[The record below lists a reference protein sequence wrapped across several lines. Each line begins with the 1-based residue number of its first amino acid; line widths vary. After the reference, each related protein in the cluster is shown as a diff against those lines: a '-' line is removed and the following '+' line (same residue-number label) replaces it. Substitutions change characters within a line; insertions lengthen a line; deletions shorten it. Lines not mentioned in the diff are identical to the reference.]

1 VLSDYTVHDCELYGR
16 AQDIPALVAICRAY
30 RSQERVRVAAYDIK
44 ATTTQHSRRAYLH
57 PSNPFTTDTMAIS
70 EDINQFQKSI
80 PRLKGSDRI
89 GVDGD
94 SDGDGDGAGY
104 ESVPKGSQDRPVGTL
119 NPMIDNAVAVE
130 CNGMFS
136 TYSGQNAS
144 KALRNKSNTTVERA
158 GAGRLQA
165 DAYSN
170 SYERDREKSM
180 KNKPKSGGIY
190 GLLLKSGMEGSEGG
204 IQGQHAAMLL
214 SSSNSSSASTGR
226 SVSIEL
232 PDLYDNM
239 SHDSSGYGTGLMK
252 SSPISVTGTL
262 DDSPSILSNRDD
274 KGRGTAGVS
283 SYSSAQILTPTATA
297 SRATDITHGS
307 SSGGSSSG
315 STHKASPSSS
325 GVGLA
330 HQRPKSAFGRSSIG
344 ASPSPLTAAPQSSNS
359 SSSSASSS
367 SCSSSSQ
374 QKSNDS
380 VTPKHMYRSHSS
392 QKMHRDATQELKR
405 SQSTPKIAVEKGSL
419 SGAGGD
425 LLSKE
430 PSPVGTRSAH
440 TPMKYSSSG
449 RVTPAH
455 SSSVN
460 SSSRCGADVGV
471 GASKVPPVF
480 RLLEH
485 SVGLERAASVGSERS
500 RSAHS
505 DAVYAAHQTQGSSV
519 LDDDDESVMTLA
531 STAVADGPAPAAR
544 EGSVRQSLML
554 LKARKKSLT
563 STPRLSRQNSAP
575 TPARGASGRGQDE
588 EKEEGLF
595 DEYDAASDD
604 HSARTSRNACSGSS
618 RGSDH
623 GSFDTSGA
631 LSVDP
636 WGTSS
641 TVNSRAYSNKSTL
654 LMSSSRDMD
663 TDIELASAVLSIQP
677 QPRVQS
683 RSLSRSIGDTGEVKE
698 TAGRGLHSL
707 STHPCPHCGRNFAS
721 EPLSRHTKVCS
732 RIFSKKRRVFDSV
745 QMRGGID
752 GNCWGSPTTPGTS
765 KKTPQKPSNR
775 DRAGDG
781 TGAGGV
787 GAGVGGGVGVGVP
800 LGGSGKWRAQS
811 EMFRESIKAVK
822 VSPGP
827 DSSTPLTRSVDPT
840 LVPCPHC
847 CRR

>member
-1 VLSDYTVHDCELYGR
+1 MLSDDTVHDCELYGR
-16 AQDIPALVAICRAY
+16 AQDVPALIAICRAY
-30 RSQERVRVAAYDIK
+30 RSQERARASAYDIK
-44 ATTTQHSRRAYLH
+44 ATSTQHGRRAYLH
-57 PSNPFTTDTMAIS
+57 PANSFTTDTMAIS
-70 EDINQFQKSI
+70 EDTTQFKKLM

-89 GVDGD
+89 GADGD
-94 SDGDGDGAGY
+94 ADADGAGY
-104 ESVPKGSQDRPVGTL
+104 ESVLKGSQDRPVGTL
-119 NPMIDNAVAVE
+119 NPMMDRAVAVE
-130 CNGMFS
+130 CNGMYS
-136 TYSGQNAS
+136 TYSGQNAFT
-144 KALRNKSNTTVERA
+144 ALRNKSNTTVERA

-170 SYERDREKSM
+170 SHERDREKSM

-190 GLLLKSGMEGSEGG
+190 GLLLKSGLEDSEEGR
-204 IQGQHAAMLL
+204 QGQHAAMLL
-214 SSSNSSSASTGR
+214 SSSNSSNASAGR

-232 PDLYDNM
+232 PDLYDHM
-239 SHDSSGYGTGLMK
+239 SHDSSGCGTGLMK
-252 SSPISVTGTL
+252 ISPISVTGTH
-262 DDSPSILSNRDD
+262 DDSPSMLSNRDD
-274 KGRGTAGVS
+274 KGRGTAAVS
-283 SYSSAQILTPTATA
+283 SYSSAQIFHPAA
-297 SRATDITHGS
+297 SRATDLTHGS
-307 SSGGSSSG
+307 SSGSGGSSKG
-315 STHKASPSSS
+315 STHKASLSSS

-330 HQRPKSAFGRSSIG
+330 HQKPKSAFGRSSIG
-344 ASPSPLTAAPQSSNS
+344 ASPLPLTAAPQSS
-359 SSSSASSS
+359 SSA
-367 SCSSSSQ
+367 Q
-374 QKSNDS
+374 HKSNDS
-380 VTPKHMYRSHSS
+380 VTPQHMHRSHSS
-392 QKMHRDATQELKR
+392 QKMHRDATQEFKR
-405 SQSTPKIAVEKGSL
+405 SQSTPKIAAWPSTETGSL
-419 SGAGGD
+419 SGAGGG

-430 PSPVGTRSAH
+430 PSPVGTRPAH

-455 SSSVN
+455 SSNVN
-460 SSSRCGADVGV
+460 SSSLCGADVGG

-485 SVGLERAASVGSERS
+485 SVGLERAASLGSERS
-500 RSAHS
+500 RSAHPDPVFS
-505 DAVYAAHQTQGSSV
+505 AHQTQGINV

-531 STAVADGPAPAAR
+531 STAVADGPAPVAR

-563 STPRLSRQNSAP
+563 STPRLSRQNSAS
-575 TPARGASGRGQDE
+575 TPGRGASGRGQDE
-588 EKEEGLF
+588 EKGEGLF

-641 TVNSRAYSNKSTL
+641 TVNSGAYSNKSTL

-663 TDIELASAVLSIQP
+663 TDVELVSAVLSIQP
-677 QPRVQS
+677 QPRAQP
-683 RSLSRSIGDTGEVKE
+683 RSLSRSIGDSGEVKE

-707 STHPCPHCGRNFAS
+707 STHPCPHCGRSFAS
-721 EPLSRHTKVCS
+721 EPLSRHTIVCS

-752 GNCWGSPTTPGTS
+752 GNCWGSPATPGTS
-765 KKTPQKPSNR
+765 KKTPQKPTNR

-781 TGAGGV
+781 AGTGTGDV
-787 GAGVGGGVGVGVP
+787 VVGVP

-811 EMFRESIKAVK
+811 ETFRESIKAVK

-827 DSSTPLTRSVDPT
+827 DSSTPLTRSVDPS

>member
-1 VLSDYTVHDCELYGR
+1 MLSDDTVHDCELYGR
-16 AQDIPALVAICRAY
+16 AQDIPALIAICRSY
-30 RSQERVRVAAYDIK
+30 RSQERARASAYDIK
-44 ATTTQHSRRAYLH
+44 ATTTQHGRRAYLH
-57 PSNPFTTDTMAIS
+57 PSNPFTTDTTAIS
-70 EDINQFQKSI
+70 EDITQLKKLM

-94 SDGDGDGAGY
+94 GDGDGAGY
-104 ESVPKGSQDRPVGTL
+104 ESVFKGSQDRPVGTL
-119 NPMIDNAVAVE
+119 NPMMDRAVAVE
-130 CNGMFS
+130 CNGMYS

-170 SYERDREKSM
+170 SHDRDREKSM

-190 GLLLKSGMEGSEGG
+190 GLLLKSGLEGSEGD
-204 IQGQHAAMLL
+204 IQGQHAALLL
-214 SSSNSSSASTGR
+214 SSSNSSNASAGR

-232 PDLYDNM
+232 PDLCDNM
-239 SHDSSGYGTGLMK
+239 SHDSSGCGTGLMK
-252 SSPISVTGTL
+252 SSPISVTSTH
-262 DDSPSILSNRDD
+262 DDSPSLLSNRDD
-274 KGRGTAGVS
+274 NGRGTAAVS
-283 SYSSAQILTPTATA
+283 SYSSAQILNPTATA
-297 SRATDITHGS
+297 SRSTDLTHGS

-325 GVGLA
+325 GVGLV
-330 HQRPKSAFGRSSIG
+330 HQKPKSAFGRSSIG
-344 ASPSPLTAAPQSSNS
+344 ASPSPLTAASQSNS
-359 SSSSASSS
+359 SS
-367 SCSSSSQ
+367 SSSSQ

-380 VTPKHMYRSHSS
+380 VTPQHMHRSHSS
-392 QKMHRDATQELKR
+392 QKVHRDAIQELKR
-405 SQSTPKIAVEKGSL
+405 SQSTPKIAAWSSAEKGSL
-419 SGAGGD
+419 SGAVGG

-430 PSPVGTRSAH
+430 PSPVGTRPAH

-460 SSSRCGADVGV
+460 SSSRCGADVG
-471 GASKVPPVF
+471 GSASKVPPVF

-485 SVGLERAASVGSERS
+485 SVGLERAASLGSERL
-500 RSAHS
+500 RSAQP

-544 EGSVRQSLML
+544 DGSVRQSLML

-563 STPRLSRQNSAP
+563 STPRLSRQNSTS
-575 TPARGASGRGQDE
+575 TPGRGASGRGQDE

-654 LMSSSRDMD
+654 LISSSGDMD
-663 TDIELASAVLSIQP
+663 IDIELASAVLSIQP

-683 RSLSRSIGDTGEVKE
+683 RSLSRSIGDSGEVKE

-752 GNCWGSPTTPGTS
+752 GNCWGTSATPGTA

-781 TGAGGV
+781 AGAGG
-787 GAGVGGGVGVGVP
+787 GGGVGVP

-827 DSSTPLTRSVDPT
+827 GDSSTPLTRSVDPT

>member
-1 VLSDYTVHDCELYGR
+1 VLSDDTVHDCELYGR

-30 RSQERVRVAAYDIK
+30 RSQERARVAAYDIK
-44 ATTTQHSRRAYLH
+44 ATTTQHGRRAYLH

-70 EDINQFQKSI
+70 EDTTQFKKLM

-94 SDGDGDGAGY
+94 GDGAGY
-104 ESVPKGSQDRPVGTL
+104 ESVLKGSQDRPVGTL
-119 NPMIDNAVAVE
+119 NPMMDRAVAVE
-130 CNGMFS
+130 CNGMYS

-170 SYERDREKSM
+170 SHERDREKSM
-180 KNKPKSGGIY
+180 KSKPKSGGIY
-190 GLLLKSGMEGSEGG
+190 GLLLKSGMEGSEGD

-214 SSSNSSSASTGR
+214 SSSNSSNASAGR

-232 PDLYDNM
+232 PDLFDNT
-239 SHDSSGYGTGLMK
+239 SHDSSGCGTGFIK
-252 SSPISVTGTL
+252 SSPISVTGTH
-262 DDSPSILSNRDD
+262 DDSPSMLSNRDD
-274 KGRGTAGVS
+274 KGRGTAAVS
-283 SYSSAQILTPTATA
+283 SYSSAQILNPTSTA
-297 SRATDITHGS
+297 SRAADLTHGS

-330 HQRPKSAFGRSSIG
+330 HQKPKSAFGRSSIG
-344 ASPSPLTAAPQSSNS
+344 ASPSPLTAAPQSS
-359 SSSSASSS
+359 
-367 SCSSSSQ
+367 SSSSQ

-380 VTPKHMYRSHSS
+380 VTPQNMHRSHSS

-405 SQSTPKIAVEKGSL
+405 SQSTPKIAAWSSAEKGSL
-419 SGAGGD
+419 SGAGGG

-430 PSPVGTRSAH
+430 PSLVGTRPAH

-460 SSSRCGADVGV
+460 SSSRCGTDVGG

-485 SVGLERAASVGSERS
+485 SVGLERQASQGSERS
-500 RSAHS
+500 RSAHP

-531 STAVADGPAPAAR
+531 STAVADGPAPVAR

-563 STPRLSRQNSAP
+563 STPRLSRQNSAS
-575 TPARGASGRGQDE
+575 TPGRGASGRGQDE

-663 TDIELASAVLSIQP
+663 TDIELASAVLSVQP
-677 QPRVQS
+677 QPRAQP
-683 RSLSRSIGDTGEVKE
+683 RSLSRSFGDSGEVKE

-732 RIFSKKRRVFDSV
+732 RIFSKKRKVFDSV

-752 GNCWGSPTTPGTS
+752 GNCWGSPTTPGS
-765 KKTPQKPSNR
+765 SRKTPSKPTNR
-775 DRAGDG
+775 DRVGDG
-781 TGAGGV
+781 VGGAGIGGGAGAGG
-787 GAGVGGGVGVGVP
+787 GVGVP

-827 DSSTPLTRSVDPT
+827 DSSTPLTRSVDPS

>member
-1 VLSDYTVHDCELYGR
+1 MLSDDTVHDSELYGR
-16 AQDIPALVAICRAY
+16 AQDIPALVAICRSY
-30 RSQERVRVAAYDIK
+30 RAQERARVSAYDID
-44 ATTTQHSRRAYLH
+44 ATTIQHGRRAYLH
-57 PSNPFTTDTMAIS
+57 PSNPFTTDTLASS
-70 EDINQFQKSI
+70 EDIAQITKLM
-80 PRLKGSDRI
+80 PRLKDSDRI
-89 GVDGD
+89 GI
-94 SDGDGDGAGY
+94 DGDGAGY
-104 ESVPKGSQDRPVGTL
+104 DVMHESALKGQQDRPVGTL
-119 NPMIDNAVAVE
+119 NPIMDRAVAIE
-130 CNGMFS
+130 CNGMYS
-136 TYSGQNAS
+136 TYSGQNAT
-144 KALRNKSNTTVERA
+144 KALRNKSKNTVEHA
-158 GAGRLQA
+158 GAGRLEA

-170 SYERDREKSM
+170 SNERDRDKST

-190 GLLLKSGMEGSEGG
+190 GLLLKSGLEGFEGG
-204 IQGQHAAMLL
+204 TQGQHAAMLL
-214 SSSNSSSASTGR
+214 SSSNSSSASVGR

-239 SHDSSGYGTGLMK
+239 SHDSSECGTGLVK
-252 SSPISVTGTL
+252 SSPSSLTGTH
-262 DDSPSILSNRDD
+262 DDSPSILSNRGD
-274 KGRGTAGVS
+274 KGRVTAAVS
-283 SYSSAQILTPTATA
+283 SYSSAQILNPTV
-297 SRATDITHGS
+297 SRVTDLAHGN
-307 SSGGSSSG
+307 SSGSSSSG

-325 GVGLA
+325 EVGLA

-344 ASPSPLTAAPQSSNS
+344 ASPLTAAPHS
-359 SSSSASSS
+359 SSSG
-367 SCSSSSQ
+367 Q
-374 QKSNDS
+374 HKSNDS
-380 VTPKHMYRSHSS
+380 VTPQHMHRSLSS
-392 QKMHRDATQELKR
+392 QKINRDATQELKR
-405 SQSTPKIAVEKGSL
+405 SQSTPKNAAWSSAEKGSL
-419 SGAGGD
+419 PGAGGG

-430 PSPVGTRSAH
+430 PSPVGTRPAR

-449 RVTPAH
+449 RVTPAN
-455 SSSVN
+455 SSSV
-460 SSSRCGADVGV
+460 SSSRCGADIGG
-471 GASKVPPVF
+471 GATKVPPVF

-485 SVGLERAASVGSERS
+485 SVGLERAAAQGSERS
-500 RSAHS
+500 RTAQPDPVFS
-505 DAVYAAHQTQGSSV
+505 AHQTQGSSV

-531 STAVADGPAPAAR
+531 SSAVADGPAAR
-544 EGSVRQSLML
+544 EGSVRHSLML

-563 STPRLSRQNSAP
+563 STPRLSRQNSAL

-588 EKEEGLF
+588 VKEEGLF

-663 TDIELASAVLSIQP
+663 TDIELASAVLSIKP
-677 QPRVQS
+677 QPRTQS
-683 RSLSRSIGDTGEVKE
+683 RSLSRSIGDSGEVKE

-707 STHPCPHCGRNFAS
+707 STHPCPHCGRNFAA

-732 RIFSKKRRVFDSV
+732 RIFSKKRRVFDSA

-752 GNCWGSPTTPGTS
+752 GNCWGSPATPGS
-765 KKTPQKPSNR
+765 SQKTPQKPNNR
-775 DRAGDG
+775 DSAGVEG
-781 TGAGGV
+781 
-787 GAGVGGGVGVGVP
+787 GVGGGV
-800 LGGSGKWRAQS
+800 SGKWRAQS
-811 EMFRESIKAVK
+811 EMFRESIRAVK

-827 DSSTPLTRSVDPT
+827 GDSSTPLTRSVDPT

>member
-1 VLSDYTVHDCELYGR
+1 VLSDDTVHDCELYGR
-16 AQDIPALVAICRAY
+16 AQDIPALVTICRAY
-30 RSQERVRVAAYDIK
+30 RSQERARASTYDIK
-44 ATTTQHSRRAYLH
+44 ATTTQHGKRAYLH

-70 EDINQFQKSI
+70 EETTQFNKLM
-80 PRLKGSDRI
+80 PRLNGSDRI
-89 GVDGD
+89 GM
-94 SDGDGDGAGY
+94 DGDGAGY
-104 ESVPKGSQDRPVGTL
+104 DVMHGSALNGQLDRPVGTL
-119 NPMIDNAVAVE
+119 NPMVDRAVAVE
-130 CNGMFS
+130 CNGMYS
-136 TYSGQNAS
+136 TYSGQNAT

-170 SYERDREKSM
+170 SHERDRDKST
-180 KNKPKSGGIY
+180 KSKPKSGGIY

-204 IQGQHAAMLL
+204 IQGQHAALLL
-214 SSSNSSSASTGR
+214 SSSNSSSASAGR
-226 SVSIEL
+226 SVSIDL

-239 SHDSSGYGTGLMK
+239 SQDSSGCGTGLMK
-252 SSPISVTGTL
+252 SSPISVTGTH
-262 DDSPSILSNRDD
+262 DDSPSMLSNQDD
-274 KGRGTAGVS
+274 KGRGNAAAS
-283 SYSSAQILTPTATA
+283 SYSSAQILNPTG
-297 SRATDITHGS
+297 TDLTHGS
-307 SSGGSSSG
+307 SSGSICSSSSSG

-344 ASPSPLTAAPQSSNS
+344 ASPLTTASQS
-359 SSSSASSS
+359 SSSSSSGA
-367 SCSSSSQ
+367 Q
-374 QKSNDS
+374 HKSNDS
-380 VTPKHMYRSHSS
+380 VTPQHMHRSHSS

-405 SQSTPKIAVEKGSL
+405 SQSTPKIAAWSTAEKVSL
-419 SGAGGD
+419 SGADGG

-430 PSPVGTRSAH
+430 PSPVGTSPAH
-440 TPMKYSSSG
+440 VPMRYSSSG

-455 SSSVN
+455 SSSVRSSSSVN
-460 SSSRCGADVGV
+460 SSSRCGTDVIG

-485 SVGLERAASVGSERS
+485 SVGLERAASLGSEKS
-500 RSAHS
+500 RSPHS
-505 DAVYAAHQTQGSSV
+505 GAVCAAHQTQGSCV

-563 STPRLSRQNSAP
+563 STPRLSRQSSAS
-575 TPARGASGRGQDE
+575 TPGRGASGRGQDE

-654 LMSSSRDMD
+654 LVSSSRDMD
-663 TDIELASAVLSIQP
+663 IDIELASAVLSIQP
-677 QPRVQS
+677 QPRIQS
-683 RSLSRSIGDTGEVKE
+683 RSLSRSIGDSGEVKE

-752 GNCWGSPTTPGTS
+752 GNSWGSPQTSGAS
-765 KKTPQKPSNR
+765 KKTPQRVSNR
-775 DRAGDG
+775 DRAG
-781 TGAGGV
+781 V
-787 GAGVGGGVGVGVP
+787 GAGGVGVP

-827 DSSTPLTRSVDPT
+827 ESSTPLTRSVDPT